1 MLFAKQSSR
10 GGTGGYRIMYIVAL
24 NHLPTISSMT
34 KLTKQVSSVKSF
46 ATDVASLTA
55 LLAVCYG
62 LLAAAPLLDRI
73 LVALLRGGE
82 V

>member
-1 MLFAKQSSR
+1 MLFAKQSGR
-10 GGTGGYRIMYIVAL
+10 GGTGVSRIMYIVAH
-24 NHLPTISSMT
+24 NHLATISSLT
-34 KLTKQVSSVKSF
+34 KLTKQVSSVRSV
-46 ATDVASLTA
+46 ASDVASLAA

-73 LVALLRGGE
+73 LVALLRGE